1 MTEEIKKDP
10 MNDVVLNFSFT
21 VEQINNL
28 LHLLGN
34 APLPYVA
41 TAPFIAEINRQGQP
55 QFKEALDKLQN
66 EAKNESQTAS

>member
-21 VEQINNL
+21 VEQMNNL
-28 LHLLGN
+28 LYLLGN

-41 TAPFIAEINRQGQP
+41 TAPFIMEINRQGDP
-55 QFKEALDKLQN
+55 QFKAALNALE
-66 EAKNESQTAS
+66 EAKDEPETAA

>member
-10 MNDVVLNFSFT
+10 MDDVVLNFSFT
-21 VEQINNL
+21 VAQINGI

-41 TAPFIAEINRQGQP
+41 VAPIVNMINEQGHP
-55 QFKEALDKLQN
+55 QFRAALEAAEKE
-66 EAKNESQTAS
+66 KNESTPAA

>member
-10 MNDVVLNFSFT
+10 MDEVVLTFSFT
-21 VEQINNL
+21 VGQMNNL

-41 TAPFIAEINRQGQP
+41 TAPFIMEINRQGEP
-55 QFKEALDKLQN
+55 QFKAALSAMEK
-66 EAKNESQTAS
+66 AKDEPQTAA